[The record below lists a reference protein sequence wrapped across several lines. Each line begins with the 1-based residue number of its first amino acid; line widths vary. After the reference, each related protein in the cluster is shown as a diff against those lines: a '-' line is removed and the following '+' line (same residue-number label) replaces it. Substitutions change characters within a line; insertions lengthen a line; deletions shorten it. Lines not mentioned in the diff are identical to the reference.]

1 MDAREMNDQTGISA
15 CRKGVVMTSERH
27 YQIEYILKGTSK
39 SFYVRAGAMNNEE
52 AWHWATV
59 DAGFGEIPKY
69 RREPVIKLCKPK
81 AERFGITEVR
91 WKDA

>member
-1 MDAREMNDQTGISA
+1 
-15 CRKGVVMTSERH
+15 
-27 YQIEYILKGTSK
+27 
-39 SFYVRAGAMNNEE
+39 MNNEE